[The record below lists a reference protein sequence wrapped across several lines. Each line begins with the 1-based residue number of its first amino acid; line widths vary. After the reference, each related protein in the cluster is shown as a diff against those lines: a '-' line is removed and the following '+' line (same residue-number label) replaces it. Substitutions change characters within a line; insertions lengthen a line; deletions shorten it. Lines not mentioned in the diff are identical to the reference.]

1 MFSRKF
7 IAATK
12 AYSEY
17 WSHIPAPY
25 LRKNIEV
32 KSEIESAKITICGL
46 GFYELFVNGKRIT
59 KGLLAPYIS
68 NPNDILYYDEYDL
81 KNLLLKGKNAIG
93 IVLGNG
99 MLNCPGGTVW
109 DFQLADYRSA
119 PKVALSIEITYS
131 NGETETIEA
140 DESFKV
146 HPSPILFDDLRCG
159 EFYDANK
166 EIEGWNLPEF
176 DDSNWE
182 NAISAETPR
191 GESKLCEAEP
201 IVIIKTLSP
210 KTITSNARIE
220 YREPPKVGKLYDATK
235 DKPIRPL
242 EPIKDAYLYDFG
254 ENLAGNIVLKIK
266 GEKGQ
271 KVTMIFG
278 EILNTKCEL
287 DMRGI
292 SFQPEALN
300 LRIEYTLK
308 GDDVEEYRPTFT
320 YMGFRYCLVDGI
332 TEEQATPDLL
342 TYEVM
347 SSNLK
352 KNGDF
357 TCSDDIVN
365 RLQKATYNSDIANFY
380 YFPTDCPHREKN
392 GWTADAALSAEQM
405 LFNLTPE
412 NSYREWLFNIRKSQ
426 RIDGALPGIVP
437 TGGWGFS
444 WGNGPAWDSVIFYL
458 PYYTWLMRGD
468 VDIIKEN
475 ATAMMRYLNYV
486 ANRRDENGLLHI
498 GLGDWL
504 HIGFK
509 TEMTPL
515 EVTDTLVT
523 MNLCKL
529 ASKMFDVVGLKLQ
542 KDFAD
547 GLFNELRTSARDFL
561 IMDDGVTILGRT
573 QTGQAMAIEY
583 GLLDDGEKKAA
594 LEVMLDIIHEADDHL
609 DTGCL
614 GARIIF
620 HVLARYGYADL
631 AYKMITRSDYP
642 SYGYWIVRE
651 DATSLFEAFL
661 KPGTPPI
668 YISKNHHFF
677 GDISSWFFKYI
688 AGVKINPFAKNVNEI
703 EISPNFIEG
712 LDYADGYQ
720 YHLGGKISAHWEKDE
735 NNYKITI
742 NIPDDCFGKFIPPK
756 GYILID
762 ENKNTLNSVQLSVGK
777 QSFRIQKI

>member
-68 NPNDILYYDEYDL
+68 NPDDIIYYDEYDI
-81 KNLLLKGKNAIG
+81 KELLLNGKNTVG
-93 IVLGNG
+93 IMLGNG

-109 DFQLADYRSA
+109 DFQFADYRSA
-119 PKVALSIEITYS
+119 PKVALSIEIAYS

-166 EIEGWNLPEF
+166 EIVGWNLPEF

-271 KVTMIFG
+271 KITMIFG
-278 EILNTKCEL
+278 EILNTKGEL

-347 SSNLK
+347 SSDLK

-357 TCSDDIVN
+357 TCSDEVVN
-365 RLQKATYNSDIANFY
+365 RLQK
-380 YFPTDCPHREKN
+380 
-392 GWTADAALSAEQM
+392 
-405 LFNLTPE
+405 
-412 NSYREWLFNIRKSQ
+412 
-426 RIDGALPGIVP
+426 LPI
-437 TGGWGFS
+437 
-444 WGNGPAWDSVIFYL
+444 
-458 PYYTWLMRGD
+458 
-468 VDIIKEN
+468 
-475 ATAMMRYLNYV
+475 
-486 ANRRDENGLLHI
+486 
-498 GLGDWL
+498 
-504 HIGFK
+504 
-509 TEMTPL
+509 
-515 EVTDTLVT
+515 
-523 MNLCKL
+523 
-529 ASKMFDVVGLKLQ
+529 
-542 KDFAD
+542 
-547 GLFNELRTSARDFL
+547 
-561 IMDDGVTILGRT
+561 
-573 QTGQAMAIEY
+573 
-583 GLLDDGEKKAA
+583 
-594 LEVMLDIIHEADDHL
+594 
-609 DTGCL
+609 
-614 GARIIF
+614 
-620 HVLARYGYADL
+620 
-631 AYKMITRSDYP
+631 
-642 SYGYWIVRE
+642 
-651 DATSLFEAFL
+651 
-661 KPGTPPI
+661 
-668 YISKNHHFF
+668 
-677 GDISSWFFKYI
+677 
-688 AGVKINPFAKNVNEI
+688 
-703 EISPNFIEG
+703 
-712 LDYADGYQ
+712 
-720 YHLGGKISAHWEKDE
+720 
-735 NNYKITI
+735 
-742 NIPDDCFGKFIPPK
+742 
-756 GYILID
+756 ILI
-762 ENKNTLNSVQLSVGK
+762 
-777 QSFRIQKI
+777 

>member
-12 AYSEY
+12 EYTNY

-25 LRKNIEV
+25 LRKNLEI
-32 KSEIESAKITICGL
+32 KSEIENAKITICGL

-68 NPNDILYYDEYDL
+68 NPDDILYYDEYDL
-81 KNLLLKGKNAIG
+81 KDLLLKGKNAIG

-119 PKVALSIEITYS
+119 PKVALAIEIAYS

-166 EIEGWNLPEF
+166 EIAGWNLPEF
-176 DDSNWE
+176 DDSDWE

-191 GESKLCEAEP
+191 GITKICEAEP
-201 IVIIKTLSP
+201 IVVLKTLEPQSVKANVAVEFSTTLHP
-210 KTITSNARIE
+210 YITNAVKGKSKKEIE
-220 YREPPKVGKLYDATK
+220 PFGKG
-235 DKPIRPL
+235 
-242 EPIKDAYLYDFG
+242 YLYDFG
-254 ENLAGNIVLKIK
+254 ENLAGNIALKIK

-271 KVTMIFG
+271 KVTIIFG
-278 EILNTKCEL
+278 EVLNVNGDL
-287 DMRGI
+287 DMRGMN
-292 SFQPEALN
+292 FQPILFN
-300 LRIEYTLK
+300 HRIEYTLN
-308 GDDVEEYRPTFT
+308 GYGIEEYKPTFT
-320 YMGFRYCLVDGI
+320 YMGFRYCWVGGI
-332 TEEQATPDLL
+332 TEEQATKELL

-357 TCSDDIVN
+357 SCSDEIVN
-365 RLQKATYNSDIANFY
+365 SLQKATYNADISNFY

-412 NSYREWLFNIRKSQ
+412 NSFREWLCNIREAQ

-437 TGGWGFS
+437 TGGWGFR

-458 PYYTWLMRGD
+458 PYYTWQMRGD
-468 VDIIKEN
+468 IEIIKEN
-475 ATAMMRYLNYV
+475 AIAMMRYLNYIST
-486 ANRRDENGLLHI
+486 RRDEKGLLHI

-504 HIGFK
+504 PIQYN
-509 TEMTPL
+509 TAMVAL

-523 MNLCKL
+523 MNICSM
-529 ASKMFDVVGLKLQ
+529 ASKMFRAVNMNVQ
-542 KDFAD
+542 ANFAD
-547 GLFNELRTSARDFL
+547 DLFDELRTSARKYL
-561 IMDDGVTILGRT
+561 LMSDGVTVIGRT

-583 GLLDDGEKKAA
+583 GLLDNGEKKAA
-594 LEVMLDIIHEADDHL
+594 LEVLLNIIHEADDHL

-620 HVLARYGYADL
+620 HVLAKYGYADL
-631 AYKMITRSDYP
+631 AYKMITRPDYP
-642 SYGYWIVRE
+642 SYGYWILV
-651 DATSLFEAFL
+651 DNATSLFEEFQ
-661 KPGTPPI
+661 KPGSIPN
-668 YISKNHHFF
+668 SKNHHLF

-688 AGVKINPFAKNVNEI
+688 AGVKINPYGTNAREI
-703 EISPNFIEG
+703 EISPNFIED
-712 LDYADGYQ
+712 LNFADGYQ
-720 YHLGGKISAHWEKDE
+720 YHFGGKLSSIWEKE
-735 NNYKITI
+735 NETSYKITI
-742 NIPDDCFGKFIPPK
+742 NMPEGCFGRLVPPN
-756 GYILID
+756 GYMLRD
-762 ENKNTLNSVQLSVGK
+762 ENGNPLNSIQLSVGE
-777 QSFRIQKI
+777 QSFCMQKI